1 MQCCCSN
8 LNIQEINKQMYSI
21 HKKWVDLVC
30 EGIDSNISM
39 PHLYLLGF
47 IQSRKSC
54 IVSEIAQYLKI
65 TLSGVTSLLNKLVDM
80 KLVTRKR
87 SEEDRRVVIVE
98 LTEEGKNILDKRNKN
113 IREIFERFFKDI
125 DKEEVAI
132 FFSVLEKVSLKVLKE
147 ENKIGGS
154 L

>member
-1 MQCCCSN
+1 MQCFCN
-8 LNIQEINKQMYSI
+8 NFNIQEFDKQVYSI

-30 EGIDSNISM
+30 EGIDSNISL

-65 TLSGVTSLLNKLVDM
+65 TLSGVTSLLNKLVSM

-87 SEEDRRVVIVE
+87 SEEDRRIVIVE
-98 LTEEGKNILDKRNKN
+98 LTEEGRKILELRNKN
-113 IREIFERFFKDI
+113 IREIFTRFFKDM

-132 FFSVLEKVSLKVLKE
+132 FFSVLEKIALKVLKE
-147 ENKIGGS
+147 ENKVGGS

>member
-1 MQCCCSN
+1 MQCFCN
-8 LNIQEINKQMYSI
+8 NFNIQEFDKQIYSI

-30 EGIDSNISM
+30 EGIDSNISL

-65 TLSGVTSLLNKLVDM
+65 TLSGVTSLLNKLVSM

-87 SEEDRRVVIVE
+87 SEEDRRIVIVE
-98 LTEEGKNILDKRNKN
+98 LTEEGRKILELRNKN
-113 IREIFERFFKDI
+113 IREIFTRFFKDM

-132 FFSVLEKVSLKVLKE
+132 FFSVLEKIALKVLKE
-147 ENKIGGS
+147 ENKVGGS